1 MMTDKIR
8 IATRGSPLALAQ
20 ANMVRDILAAAHPA
34 LAKDGAIEILPM
46 RTTGDKIQVG
56 SLAAAG
62 GKGLFTKE
70 IEDALLENR
79 ADIAVHSMKDV
90 PTALTDGLVI
100 KALLLREDP
109 RDALIACDDSIRSLA
124 DLPVGASV
132 GTASLR
138 RKALL
143 LSARPDVQIDIL
155 RGNVQTRLDKVKAG
169 EFDATFL
176 AVAGL
181 KRLGLFESATAI
193 IDPDEMLPAVC
204 QGAIGIE
211 CRAADAS
218 TCDLLATINHTET
231 EICTQTERAFLELL
245 DGSCRTPI
253 GGLATITGSTL
264 SFRGLIVR
272 PDGSEVHA
280 AQRDGKLEDAI
291 EIGIAVGKD
300 LRARAGPGFFDDFG

>member
-1 MMTDKIR
+1 
-8 IATRGSPLALAQ
+8 
-20 ANMVRDILAAAHPA
+20 MVRDILAAAHPE
-34 LAKDGAIEILPM
+34 LAAEDAIEVLPM

-56 SLAAAG
+56 SLASAG

-70 IEDALLENR
+70 IEEALLDNT

-90 PTALTDGLVI
+90 PTVLPTGLAL
-100 KALLLREDP
+100 KALLPREDP
-109 RDALIACDDSIRSLA
+109 RDALIAHDSSIKCLA
-124 DLPVGASV
+124 DLPVGARV

-143 LSARPDVQIDIL
+143 LSARPDVRIEIL

-169 EFDATFL
+169 EFEATFL

-181 KRLGLFESATAI
+181 KRLGLSDNVTAI
-193 IDPDEMLPAVC
+193 LEPDDMLPAVC

-211 CRAADAS
+211 CREDDMP
-218 TCDLLATINHTET
+218 TCEFLAKINHAET
-231 EICTQTERAFLELL
+231 EIRTQAERAFLELL

-253 GGLATITGSTL
+253 GGLATIDETSL

-280 AQRDGKLEDAI
+280 AQRDGGVEDAI
-291 EIGIAVGKD
+291 QIGIAVGED
-300 LRARAGPGFFDDFG
+300 LRARAGSGFFDEND

>member
-1 MMTDKIR
+1 MMTDTIR

-20 ANMVRDILAAAHPA
+20 ANMVRDILAAAHPV
-34 LAKDGAIEILPM
+34 LAGDGAIEILPM
-46 RTTGDKIQVG
+46 RTTGDKIQIG
-56 SLAAAG
+56 SLAAVG

-90 PTALTDGLVI
+90 PTVLPEGLTI
-100 KALLLREDP
+100 RALLPREDP
-109 RDALIACDDSIRSLA
+109 RDALIAHDNTIKSLV

-143 LSARPDVQIDIL
+143 LSARPDIQIDIL
-155 RGNVQTRLDKVKAG
+155 RGNVQTRLDKVQAG

-176 AVAGL
+176 AIAGL
-181 KRLGLFESATAI
+181 KRLGLFDKATAI
-193 IDPDEMLPAVC
+193 LDPDEMLPAVC

-211 CRAADAS
+211 CREDDAS
-218 TCDLLATINHTET
+218 TGDLLAVINHAET
-231 EICTQTERAFLELL
+231 EIRTNAERAFLARL

-253 GGLATITGSTL
+253 GGLATIAGTML
-264 SFRGLIVR
+264 SFRGLVVR

-280 AQRDGKLEDAI
+280 AQREGTVDEAV
-291 EIGIAVGKD
+291 EIGIAVGDD
-300 LRARAGPGFFDDFG
+300 LRARAGSGFFDDNS

>member
-20 ANMVRDILAAAHPA
+20 ASMVRDILAAAHPT

-56 SLAAAG
+56 SLASAG

-70 IEDALLENR
+70 IEDALLENS

-90 PTALTDGLVI
+90 PTILPDGLAL
-100 KALLLREDP
+100 KALLPREDP
-109 RDALIACDDSIRSLA
+109 RDALIAHDDSITGLV
-124 DLPVGASV
+124 DLPVGARV

-143 LSARPDVQIDIL
+143 LAARPDVQIDIL
-155 RGNVQTRLDKVKAG
+155 RGNVQTRLDKVQSG

-181 KRLGLFESATAI
+181 KRLGLFDRATAV

-211 CRAADAS
+211 CREDDRS
-218 TCDLLATINHTET
+218 TCDMLAKINHTET
-231 EICTQTERAFLELL
+231 EIRTRTERAFLGLL

-253 GGLATITGSTL
+253 GGLATIVGSTL

-272 PDGSEVHA
+272 PDGSEIHA
-280 AQRDGKLEDAI
+280 AQRDGKLDDAV
-291 EIGIAVGKD
+291 EIGIAVGED
-300 LRARAGPGFFDDFG
+300 LRARAGSGFFDELG

>member
-1 MMTDKIR
+1 
-8 IATRGSPLALAQ
+8 
-20 ANMVRDILAAAHPA
+20 
-34 LAKDGAIEILPM
+34 
-46 RTTGDKIQVG
+46 
-56 SLAAAG
+56 
-62 GKGLFTKE
+62 
-70 IEDALLENR
+70 
-79 ADIAVHSMKDV
+79 MKDV
-90 PTALTDGLVI
+90 PTVLPDGLAL
-100 KALLLREDP
+100 KALLPREDP
-109 RDALIACDDSIRSLA
+109 RDALIAHDNTIKSLA
-124 DLPVGASV
+124 ELPVGANV

-155 RGNVQTRLDKVKAG
+155 RGNVQTRLDKVESG

-181 KRLGLFESATAI
+181 KRLGLFDRATAI

-211 CRAADAS
+211 CREDDAS
-218 TCDLLATINHTET
+218 ISDLLAAINHAET
-231 EICTQTERAFLELL
+231 EIRTQTERAFLALL

-280 AQRDGKLEDAI
+280 AQRDGNIDNAI
-291 EIGIAVGKD
+291 EIGIAVGED
-300 LRARAGPGFFDDFG
+300 LRSRAGPGFFDDFS

>member
-56 SLAAAG
+56 SLASAG

-70 IEDALLENR
+70 IEDALLDNS

-90 PTALTDGLVI
+90 PTVLPEGLAL
-100 KALLLREDP
+100 KALLPREDP
-109 RDALIACDDSIRSLA
+109 RDALIAHDDTVKSLA
-124 DLPVGASV
+124 DLPIGASV

-181 KRLGLFESATAI
+181 KRLGLFDRATAI

-211 CRAADAS
+211 CREDDAS
-218 TCDLLATINHTET
+218 ICDLLATINHAET
-231 EICTQTERAFLELL
+231 EIRTHTERAFLALL

-280 AQRDGKLEDAI
+280 AQRDGKLDAAI
-291 EIGIAVGKD
+291 ETGIAVGED
-300 LRARAGPGFFDDFG
+300 LRSRAGPGFFDDFS

>member
-20 ANMVRDILAAAHPA
+20 ASMVRDILAAAHPT

-56 SLAAAG
+56 SLASAG

-70 IEDALLENR
+70 IEDALLENS

-90 PTALTDGLVI
+90 PTILTDGLAL
-100 KALLLREDP
+100 KALLPREDP
-109 RDALIACDDSIRSLA
+109 RDALIAHDDSIT
-124 DLPVGASV
+124 

-143 LSARPDVQIDIL
+143 LAARPDVQIDIL
-155 RGNVQTRLDKVKAG
+155 RGNVQTRLDKVQSG

-181 KRLGLFESATAI
+181 KRLGLFDRATAV

-211 CRAADAS
+211 CCEDDRS
-218 TCDLLATINHTET
+218 TCDLLAKINHTET
-231 EICTQTERAFLELL
+231 EIRTQTERAFLALL

-253 GGLATITGSTL
+253 GGLATIVGSTL

-272 PDGSEVHA
+272 PDGSEIHA
-280 AQRDGKLEDAI
+280 AQRDGKLDDAV
-291 EIGIAVGKD
+291 EIGIAVGED
-300 LRARAGPGFFDDFG
+300 LRARAGSGFFDEAG